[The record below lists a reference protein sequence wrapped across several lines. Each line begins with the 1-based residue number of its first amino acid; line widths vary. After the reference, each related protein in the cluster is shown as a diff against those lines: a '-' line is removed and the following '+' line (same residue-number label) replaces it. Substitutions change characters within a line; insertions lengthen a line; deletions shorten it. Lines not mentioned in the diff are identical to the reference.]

1 MKMSTVGKSLY
12 SRALRG
18 FSTSG
23 YNYTKLSSSHIDY
36 FRSILNNNEVI
47 TNSDEVQPY
56 NEDWTKKYHGKSELV
71 LKPNS
76 TDKISKILK
85 FCNDNSLA
93 VVPQGGNTGL
103 VGGGVPVFDEI
114 ILSLRNLN
122 KIEDFN
128 VNTGVLTCQAGCIL
142 EELNNYLRDH
152 SYEVPLDLG
161 AKGSCH
167 IGGNIATHAGG
178 IHFVKYGPL
187 RANILGLEVVL
198 ANGNIL
204 NLSSTVRKDNT
215 GFDLKQLFIGSEGAL
230 GIITRANINCLRLD
244 KYSRVAFIEC
254 RSFKEVL
261 KIHNM
266 AKSLL
271 GRNLSAVEF
280 MDRNAY
286 QSVVENIPN
295 VHKPFEMPKA
305 EDMEVSYALVEIA
318 GSQPLDDIEE
328 QFFSAL
334 DQEKLLDRCVIGE
347 NVAQTQAIWQIR
359 ESIATASAHMGSFLI
374 YDFSLDINEWET
386 FLVDMRKKVGP
397 LGFVKGYGHVG
408 DGNIHV
414 NVIPYNKQDMEKVV
428 NLIEPYYFAW
438 LKEKRGSI
446 SAEHGI
452 GFMKA
457 NKMHYAKDENVIEY
471 LKQIK
476 AAFDPKNILNPKK
489 ILPYK

>member
-1 MKMSTVGKSLY
+1 MKLSTFKNLY
-12 SRALRG
+12 SKSLRG

-23 YNYTKLSSSHIDY
+23 YNYSKLTPGHIDY

-47 TNSDEVQPY
+47 TNPDEVQPY
-56 NEDWTKKYHGKSELV
+56 NEDWTKKYIGKSELV
-71 LKPNS
+71 LTPNS
-76 TDKISKILK
+76 TEKISKILK

-103 VGGGVPVFDEI
+103 VGGGVPISDEI
-114 ILSLRNLN
+114 VLSLKNLN
-122 KIEDFN
+122 KIENFN

-142 EELNNYLRDH
+142 EELNNHLREY

-187 RANILGLEVVL
+187 RANILGMEVVL
-198 ANGNIL
+198 ANGKIL
-204 NLSSTVRKDNT
+204 DLSSTVRKDNT

-230 GIITRANINCLRLD
+230 GIITKANIHCLRLD

-254 RSFKEVL
+254 RNFKEVL
-261 KIHNM
+261 KIHNL

-286 QSVVENIPN
+286 QSVVEHIPS
-295 VHKPFEMPKA
+295 VHKPYDIPKP
-305 EDMEVSYALVEIA
+305 EDLEVSYALVEIS

-334 DQEKLLDRCVIGE
+334 DQEGLLEKCVIGE
-347 NVAQTQAIWQIR
+347 NVSQAQNIWQIR
-359 ESIATASAHMGSFLI
+359 ESIATASSHMGSFLI

-386 FLVDMRKKVGP
+386 FLVDMRKKVGH
-397 LGFVKGYGHVG
+397 LGFVIGYGHIG

-414 NVIPYNKQDMEKVV
+414 NVVPHKNEDMEKMI

-438 LKEKRGSI
+438 LKDKRGSI

-452 GFMKA
+452 GYMKA
-457 NKMHYAKDENVIEY
+457 NKMHYAKDDNVIEY

-476 AAFDPKNILNPKK
+476 ATFDPKNILNPKK
-489 ILPYK
+489 ILPYA